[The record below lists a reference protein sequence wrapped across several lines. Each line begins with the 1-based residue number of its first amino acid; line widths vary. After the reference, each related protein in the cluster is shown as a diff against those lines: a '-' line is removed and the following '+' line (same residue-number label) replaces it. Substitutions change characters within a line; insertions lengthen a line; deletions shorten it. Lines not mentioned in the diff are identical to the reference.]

1 MKKLKKKGVE
11 VYVWFRFCYCGD
23 EDRLEDYKKIV
34 DGDSLL
40 WSYLIKGIYVYN
52 NEVCQYLF
60 VFEWFK
66 GGLYYKIK
74 EKCYCQ

>member
-1 MKKLKKKGVE
+1 MKKLKKNGVE

-40 WSYLIKGIYVYN
+40 WSYLINGIYVYN
-52 NEVCQYLF
+52 NEVC
-60 VFEWFK
+60 
-66 GGLYYKIK
+66 
-74 EKCYCQ
+74 